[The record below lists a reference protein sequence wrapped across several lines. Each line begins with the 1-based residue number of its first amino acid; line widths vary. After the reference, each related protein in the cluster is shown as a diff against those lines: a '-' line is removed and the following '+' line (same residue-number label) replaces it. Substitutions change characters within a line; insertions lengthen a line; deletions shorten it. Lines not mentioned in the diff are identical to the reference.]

1 MAATQVA
8 GSQLATSMLS
18 QWPSKHYVVYTALCP
33 HLPLAHMGC
42 SFIKE
47 QFGKVPTIG
56 WQLDPFGH
64 SATHAALMCGLL
76 GFDGLFFGRAD
87 YQVSHFALS

>member
-1 MAATQVA
+1 
-8 GSQLATSMLS
+8 MLLS
-18 QWPSKHYVVYTALCP
+18 VC
-33 HLPLAHMGC
+33 C
-42 SFIKE
+42 SSFLKE

-64 SATHAALMCGLL
+64 SATHASLMCGLL

-87 YQVSHFALS
+87 YQVISQPDAQTCTKSMKQWATVSQYSICECS

>member
-1 MAATQVA
+1 
-8 GSQLATSMLS
+8 
-18 QWPSKHYVVYTALCP
+18 
-33 HLPLAHMGC
+33 MGC
-42 SFIKE
+42 RFIKE

-87 YQVSHFALS
+87 YQVSHFGLH

>member
-1 MAATQVA
+1 MA
-8 GSQLATSMLS
+8 
-18 QWPSKHYVVYTALCP
+18 
-33 HLPLAHMGC
+33 C

-87 YQVSHFALS
+87 YQVSHFSLHWPELHLLTFTCKPIWQMLVMDQEVKPDCQLPAHA

>member
-1 MAATQVA
+1 MI
-8 GSQLATSMLS
+8 GQLHELPACRLGGLREH
-18 QWPSKHYVVYTALCP
+18 QAVCTALCP
-33 HLPLAHMGC
+33 HSPRAVMHC

-64 SATHAALMCGLL
+64 SATHAALMCGSL

-87 YQVSHFALS
+87 YQVSHSGLH

>member
-1 MAATQVA
+1 MA
-8 GSQLATSMLS
+8 
-18 QWPSKHYVVYTALCP
+18 
-33 HLPLAHMGC
+33 C

-87 YQVSHFALS
+87 YQV